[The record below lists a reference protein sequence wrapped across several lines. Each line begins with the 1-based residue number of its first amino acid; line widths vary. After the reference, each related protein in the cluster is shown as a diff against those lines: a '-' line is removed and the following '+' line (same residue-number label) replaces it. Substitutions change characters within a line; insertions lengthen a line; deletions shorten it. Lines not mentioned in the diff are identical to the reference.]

1 MKARDNDK
9 GSFEPIPEGQ
19 HLGVCV
25 GIIDLGTQHNH
36 KFNKYERKCLI
47 SFELPE
53 VRIEIEEDGETRDVP
68 RFISRRFTLSLGR
81 NSHLRKFLRTWRGKD
96 FTPEELK
103 GFEMKTLLGVPA
115 VVQVMQEEGKDG
127 KVYSNIDSVRYPMKG
142 TETPDAENE
151 ETYFSFEEVGS
162 LREVD
167 DALDNMPEW
176 IQNLVQKSVE
186 YSDLAK
192 ANQETMGM
200 PSFSPVEG
208 VPDMLEPDDNIPF

>member
-1 MKARDNDK
+1 MIAKDKDK

-25 GIIDLGTQHNH
+25 GVIDLGTQHNY

-53 VRIEIEEDGETRDVP
+53 VRIEIEEDGETKDVP
-68 RFISRRFTLSLGR
+68 RFISRRFTLSLGS
-81 NSHLRKFLRTWRGKD
+81 NAHLRKFLRTWRGRD

-115 VVQVMQEEGKDG
+115 VVQVLHEDGKDG
-127 KVYSNIDSVRYPMKG
+127 KVYSNIDSVLYPMKG
-142 TETPDAENE
+142 TEIPDAENE
-151 ETYFSFEEVGS
+151 ETYFSFEEVAS

-192 ANQETMGM
+192 VNQPEL
-200 PSFSPVEG
+200 PPVEG
-208 VPDMLEPDDNIPF
+208 ELDMPEPDDDDSIPF